1 MAFCSLP
8 TVRPLLR
15 VETGTRPC
23 RAQGF
28 MLSSCWASFS
38 IAGWNNLTP
47 RQELRGE
54 QANEDP
60 AGETAGKSH
69 ADQLSIHCQA
79 TVLAAI
85 DMSWV
90 FFIPEEIKA
99 RAMATAEASRAASEY
114 AIR

>member
-1 MAFCSLP
+1 MLWQFVHSP
-8 TVRPLLR
+8 PSGPLLR
-15 VETGTRPC
+15 VETGTP
-23 RAQGF
+23 
-28 MLSSCWASFS
+28 LSSASRS
-38 IAGWNNLTP
+38 AGVV
-47 RQELRGE
+47 R
-54 QANEDP
+54 
-60 AGETAGKSH
+60 H

-79 TVLAAI
+79 TLLAAI